1 MVDGV
6 YFMHKKFTLW
16 AILLM
21 VSFGVSVTAYG
32 RYVRKQLQP
41 DFFIPKEV
49 QFNQPEKLPPLP
61 KKEMLNAKSENM
73 VATVDKSEFIEEKT
87 EKIAVPDYQKKF
99 DDYNRDISYINRSGE
114 IPANSSLKAD
124 LDQMNSNEL
133 FEVQKKELGPETQVS
148 RAFMNILS
156 KSVAEN

>member
-16 AILLM
+16 AILLI

-32 RYVRKQLQP
+32 RYIRKQLQP
-41 DFFIPKEV
+41 DFFMPKEV
-49 QFNQPEKLPPLP
+49 QFNQPEKLPPLS
-61 KKEMLNAKSENM
+61 KEELFNAKLENM
-73 VATVDKSEFIEEKT
+73 VATVDKSEFIGKKT
-87 EKIAVPDYQKKF
+87 EITVPDYQKKF

-114 IPANSSLKAD
+114 IPVNSSLKAD

-133 FEVQKKELGPETQVS
+133 FEAQEKELGPETQVS
-148 RAFMNILS
+148 RAFMRILD
-156 KSVAEN
+156 KSIAEN